1 MSPYRNPYETK
12 HDTGIG
18 SRGFSRLKEKP
29 TTPGFQDSCVCLK
42 VEHNNQKYANLG
54 ISYLNRTISKR
65 NLLSQKLVSLSAQ
78 EGWDC
83 FIWASTNLCQ
93 TLRAQ
98 TLDLRQRGGAK
109 MDWMN
114 WPHHIQPVYYIVYEY
129 IYIYKFNREN
139 WITPVSLL
147 FDFLDVEER
156 RTTSICASQLPH
168 LEDTWLRAPD
178 HQQGTLD
185 VSGCMN
191 NCAPG
196 EKDAVRVRSSEWP
209 WNCRRVSSELLLA
222 STISTCT
229 AHQQCVFVPLV
240 LLWRVHSIFIKRW
253 FCFVWHVFWVLRCFD
268 VHVVHHIAPANPYCF
283 HLLVHINPIGLHLW
297 LAMCCWESTGRW
309 RREWSDAWFDL
320 ELQWTNGYLISSHH
334 VSIMLCPQSFLQFCT
349 KI

>member
-1 MSPYRNPYETK
+1 MFKSWTQQPKICE
-12 HDTGIG
+12 
-18 SRGFSRLKEKP
+18 
-29 TTPGFQDSCVCLK
+29 PG
-42 VEHNNQKYANLG
+42 
-54 ISYLNRTISKR
+54 
-65 NLLSQKLVSLSAQ
+65 NLLPQQDHFKAQLAFPETCFLVSPGRVGLLYLSLHQ
-78 EGWDC
+78 PVSNL
-83 FIWASTNLCQ
+83 ASTNLGFETAGRSQDGLNELASSYPTCI
-93 TLRAQ
+93 LYSIR
-98 TLDLRQRGGAK
+98 
-109 MDWMN
+109 
-114 WPHHIQPVYYIVYEY
+114 

-349 KI
+349 KMKDQPINPSVSCH